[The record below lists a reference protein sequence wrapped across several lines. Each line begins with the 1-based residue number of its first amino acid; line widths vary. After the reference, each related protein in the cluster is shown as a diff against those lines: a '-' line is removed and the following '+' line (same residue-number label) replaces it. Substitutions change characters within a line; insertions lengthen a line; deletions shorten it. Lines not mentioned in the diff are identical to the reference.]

1 MGVSSNP
8 VAFGRDLATGF
19 RAVPD
24 FVSADPH
31 FCCADDRLSNSEHDT
46 ITGASLFRMSR
57 IVNPTEKAPLSR
69 WEHRYLGQEIFPE
82 MLSALEIEHF
92 FTLDEPQ
99 LVRVRER
106 RGPLNRLAL
115 ALHVGFLKM
124 TGNTLN
130 SVERIPP
137 DILDHLGRQLDCT
150 PPRIASI
157 RAFYRRRR
165 RTLFEHHAAALRLLG
180 RRALTP
186 HAERGLVAYLRRE
199 ATATFD
205 QADLTASARTWL
217 IEHDYLLL
225 RERDIRRHVIAARRS
240 HEQILFNAIAEA
252 LPSEREAWVPR
263 LLALIEGGEMSHLE
277 WLGAVSSS
285 RATKGLEEQI
295 KKLDFLKELGA
306 GRLILADL
314 PLAGLEHF
322 VRRMT
327 SRKPAALARIKD
339 PHRTI
344 EVGCFLRLT
353 MLRVT
358 DASLTLLDHRI
369 AALWRAARE
378 RAEEARASRLRR
390 FRELLGDL
398 AGLAGDATL
407 DAAELRSRLN
417 GLIAPFVPE
426 RETTQVS
433 AIRQELGRKSQ
444 DLARLLRTARSVALA
459 VPADH
464 QLTAAFATL
473 DAVAASSTASLPVAE
488 SQPFGVSWQGLIEQP
503 DRTAALGCFRAATLM
518 ALKRALRNR
527 SASVAHSLSYQAPED
542 KLIPLKLWQR
552 HHGRFIRDLNL
563 PASSEQYLQRLEAG
577 LTAGLAALAEAV
589 EAGAVAID
597 GDELRLPRRKPGAV
611 DPRVRPA
618 RQAFA
623 RAIGEAQFPDI
634 LMEIDG
640 LTRFSWILLGRPA
653 RSEQELVTLYAA
665 LLGLGSDLSVA
676 ELARMVTPVAADSLG
691 QMVLRIEASG
701 RLRAAN
707 DAVLRFMREH
717 RVATL
722 WGRGLF
728 ASADMMSLEATRYLW
743 SARLDPRRRTYAVG
757 TYAHVLDQ
765 WGILYDQPIVLNRRQ
780 AGAAIEGALRQRQ
793 VGQLERVAVD
803 THGFTHFAM
812 ALAKAV
818 YFDLCPRLAGL
829 KKRRLYLP
837 RGLEVPPILQ
847 PIVAETVSRRAISR
861 GWDGFLRLGA
871 SVKHG
876 WYPATEALDRFG
888 SAAAGDPVYETGD
901 ALGKLLRTLYL
912 CDYLSNPV
920 FRTEILDLL
929 NQGEAV
935 HSLQRAIHNGMIT
948 AKHGRT
954 MEQLGAIS
962 GALTLLANIVM
973 AWNTHRIQAAIDLA
987 PNDHPDEVLS
997 RLALIG
1003 HQHINMRGILTF
1015 DLARYA
1021 SSLLRP
1027 AVVGTAIRV
1036 SQ

>member
-1 MGVSSNP
+1 MPHHVVSP
-8 VAFGRDLATGF
+8 A
-19 RAVPD
+19 
-24 FVSADPH
+24 
-31 FCCADDRLSNSEHDT
+31 
-46 ITGASLFRMSR
+46 
-57 IVNPTEKAPLSR
+57 EKTPLHR
-69 WEHRYLGQEIFPE
+69 WEHRYLGQERFPE
-82 MLSALEIEHF
+82 MLSALEVEHF
-92 FTLDEPQ
+92 FTLDEQ
-99 LVRVRER
+99 ELARVRER

-137 DILDHLGRQLDCT
+137 DILDHLGRQVDCT

-180 RRALTP
+180 RRELSP

-199 ATATFD
+199 ATVVFD
-205 QADLTASARTWL
+205 HADLMACARTWL
-217 IEHDYLLL
+217 VEHDYLLP
-225 RERDIRRHVIAARRS
+225 RERDIRRQVIAARRN
-240 HEQILFNAIAEA
+240 HEQVLFNVIAQA
-252 LPSEREAWVPR
+252 VPSEREAWVPR
-263 LLALIEGGEMSHLE
+263 LLASIEGGEMSHLE
-277 WLGAVSSS
+277 WLGVVPSS

-295 KKLDFLKELGA
+295 EKLDFLRALGA
-306 GRLILADL
+306 GRLGLPDL
-314 PLAGLEHF
+314 PLAGLEYF
-322 VRRMT
+322 ARRMT
-327 SRKPAALARIKD
+327 SRKPATLARIKD

-344 EVGCFLRLT
+344 EVSCFLRLT

-358 DASLTLLDHRI
+358 DAALTLLDHRI
-369 AALWRAARE
+369 AALWRGARE

-390 FRELLGDL
+390 LRELLGDL
-398 AGLAGDATL
+398 AGLADDETL
-407 DAAELRSRLN
+407 DAAQLRSRLI
-417 GLIAPFVPE
+417 GLIAPFEPE

-444 DLARLLRTARSVALA
+444 DLARLLRIARSLALA

-464 QLTAAFATL
+464 PLTAAFATL
-473 DAVAASSTASLPVAE
+473 DAVATSSTATLPAAE
-488 SQPFGVSWQGLIEQP
+488 SQPFGVSWQRLIEQP
-503 DRTAALGCFRAATLM
+503 DRTAALGCFRAATLV

-527 SASVAHSLSYQAPED
+527 SVSVAHSLSYRAPED

-552 HHGRFIRDLNL
+552 HHGRFIGDLNL
-563 PASSEQYLQRLEAG
+563 PAGSEPYLQRLEAG

-589 EAGAVAID
+589 EAGTVAID
-597 GDELRLPRRKPGAV
+597 GNELRLPRRQPAPP

-618 RQAFA
+618 RRAFA
-623 RAIGEAQFPDI
+623 RAIGEAQFPEV

-653 RSEQELVTLYAA
+653 RSKQELVTLYAA

-676 ELARMVTPVAADSLG
+676 ELTRMVTSVEADSLG
-691 QMVLRIEASG
+691 QMMLRIEAGG

-812 ALAKAV
+812 ALGKSV
-818 YFDLCPRLAGL
+818 GFDLCPRLARL

-837 RGLEVPPILQ
+837 KGLDVPPILQ
-847 PIVAETVSRRAISR
+847 PIVAETVSRGAIRR

-876 WYPATEALDRFG
+876 WYSATEALDRFG

-920 FRTEILDLL
+920 FRTDVLDLL

-962 GALTLLANIVM
+962 GALALLANIVM
-973 AWNTHRIQAAIDLA
+973 AWNTHHLQAVIDWA
-987 PNDHPDEVLS
+987 PNDHPDDVLS
-997 RLALIG
+997 RLAPIG
-1003 HQHINMRGILTF
+1003 YRHINMRGIFTF
-1015 DLARYA
+1015 DLTRHA
-1021 SSLLRP
+1021 SSLLQP
-1027 AVVGTAIRV
+1027 TTAGTEIRI
-1036 SQ
+1036 S

>member
-1 MGVSSNP
+1 MK
-8 VAFGRDLATGF
+8 
-19 RAVPD
+19 
-24 FVSADPH
+24 
-31 FCCADDRLSNSEHDT
+31 
-46 ITGASLFRMSR
+46 
-57 IVNPTEKAPLSR
+57 KAPLNR
-69 WEHRYLGQEIFPE
+69 WEHRYLGQELFPE
-82 MLSALEIEHF
+82 TLSALEIEHF
-92 FTLDEPQ
+92 FTLDEQ
-99 LVRVRER
+99 ELARVRER

-130 SVERIPP
+130 SVERIPTE
-137 DILDHLGRQLDCT
+137 ILDRLGRQLDCT

-180 RRALTP
+180 RSELTP

-199 ATATFD
+199 ATAVFD
-205 QADLTASARTWL
+205 QVDLMASARTWL

-240 HEQILFNAIAEA
+240 HEQILFKAIAA
-252 LPSEREAWVPR
+252 AVPSEREAWVPR
-263 LLALIEGGEMSHLE
+263 LLASIEGDGEVSRLE
-277 WLGAVSSS
+277 WLGAVPSS

-295 KKLDFLKELGA
+295 EKVTFLKELGA
-306 GRLILADL
+306 DRLTLPDL

-322 VRRMT
+322 SRRMT
-327 SRKPAALARIKD
+327 SRRPAALARIKD
-339 PHRTI
+339 PHLTI
-344 EVGCFLRLT
+344 EVACFLRLT

-398 AGLAGDATL
+398 AGLAGDEAL
-407 DAAELRSRLN
+407 DAAELRSRLQA
-417 GLIAPFVPE
+417 LIARFDTE
-426 RETTQVS
+426 RDTTQVS

-444 DLARLLRTARSVALA
+444 DLARLLQTARATALA

-464 QLTAAFATL
+464 HLTAAFATL
-473 DAVAASSTASLPVAE
+473 DAVAATSATALPNGD
-488 SQPFGVSWQGLIEQP
+488 SQPFGSSWQGLIEQP
-503 DRTAALGCFRAATLM
+503 DRAAALGCFRAATLM

-527 SASVAHSLSYQAPED
+527 SVSVAHSLSHRAPED

-552 HHGRFIRDLNL
+552 NHGRFIRDLNL
-563 PASSEQYLQRLEAG
+563 PASPERYLQRLEAG

-589 EAGAVAID
+589 EAGTVAID
-597 GDELRLPRRKPGAV
+597 GDELRLPRRKPGPK
-611 DPRVRPA
+611 DPRVEPA
-618 RQAFA
+618 RQALA
-623 RAIGEAQFPDI
+623 RAIGEAQFPDV

-653 RSEQELVTLYAA
+653 RSEQELVTLYAG

-676 ELARMVTPVAADSLG
+676 ELSRMVTPVAADSLG
-691 QMVLRIEASG
+691 QMVLRIEAEG

-793 VGQLERVAVD
+793 VNQLERVAVD

-812 ALAKAV
+812 ALAKSV
-818 YFDLCPRLAGL
+818 GFDLCPRLARL
-829 KKRRLYLP
+829 KRRRLYLP
-837 RGLEVPPILQ
+837 KGLDVPQILQ
-847 PIVAETVSRRAISR
+847 PIVAETVSRRAINR

-912 CDYLSNPV
+912 CDYLSNPL
-920 FRTEILDLL
+920 FRTEVLDLL

-935 HSLQRAIHNGMIT
+935 HSLQRAIHNGVIT

-954 MEQLGAIS
+954 TEQLGAIS

-973 AWNTHRIQAAIDLA
+973 AWNTRRIQAVIDTA
-987 PNDHPDEVLS
+987 PNAHPDEVLS
-997 RLALIG
+997 RFAPIG
-1003 HQHINMRGILTF
+1003 HKHINMRGILTF

-1021 SSLLRP
+1021 SNLLRP
-1027 AVVGTAIRV
+1027 ATTVTEFRV

>member
-1 MGVSSNP
+1 MQ
-8 VAFGRDLATGF
+8 
-19 RAVPD
+19 
-24 FVSADPH
+24 
-31 FCCADDRLSNSEHDT
+31 
-46 ITGASLFRMSR
+46 
-57 IVNPTEKAPLSR
+57 KAPLSR
-69 WEHRYLGQEIFPE
+69 WEYRYLGEEQFPE
-82 MLSALEIEHF
+82 TLSALEIEHF
-92 FTLDEPQ
+92 FTLDEQ
-99 LVRVRER
+99 ELAQVRER
-106 RGPLNRLAL
+106 RGPLNRMAL
-115 ALHVGFLKM
+115 TLHIGFLKM

-130 SVERIPP
+130 SVERIPVE
-137 DILDHLGRQLDCT
+137 ILDHLGRQLDCV

-180 RRALTP
+180 RSELTP

-199 ATATFD
+199 ATAVFNH
-205 QADLTASARTWL
+205 ADLMACARTWL
-217 IEHDYLLL
+217 VEHDYLLL
-225 RERDIRRHVIAARRS
+225 RERDIRRHVIAARQR
-240 HEQILFNAIAEA
+240 HEQVLFKVIAA
-252 LPSEREAWVPR
+252 VVPSEREAWVPR
-263 LLALIEGGEMSHLE
+263 LLALIEGGEISHLE
-277 WLGAVSSS
+277 WLGAVPSSK
-285 RATKGLEEQI
+285 ATKGLEEQI
-295 KKLDFLKELGA
+295 EKVGFLKELGA
-306 GRLILADL
+306 DRLILPDL

-322 VRRMT
+322 ARRMT
-327 SRKPAALARIKD
+327 SRKPAALTRIKD

-344 EVGCFLRLT
+344 EVACFLRLT

-398 AGLAGDATL
+398 AGLADDEAL
-407 DAAELRSRLN
+407 DAAELRSRLHK
-417 GLIAPFVPE
+417 LIAAFAPE
-426 RETTQVS
+426 REATQVT
-433 AIRQELGRKSQ
+433 AIRQELGRKSH
-444 DLARLLRTARSVALA
+444 DLARLLKAARTAALA
-459 VPADH
+459 VPSNH
-464 QLTAAFATL
+464 RLTTAFATL
-473 DAVAASSTASLPVAE
+473 DALAASSTTALPDGNA
-488 SQPFGVSWQGLIEQP
+488 QPFGASWQGLIDQP
-503 DRTAALGCFRAATLM
+503 DRAAALGCFRAATLM

-527 SASVAHSLSYQAPED
+527 SVSVAHSLSYGAPED
-542 KLIPLKLWQR
+542 KLIPVKLWQR
-552 HHGRFIRDLNL
+552 HKARFIRDLNL

-589 EAGAVAID
+589 EAGTVAID
-597 GDELRLPRRKPGAV
+597 GDELRLPRRKPDPK
-611 DPRVRPA
+611 DPRIEPA
-618 RQAFA
+618 RQALA
-623 RAIGEAQFPDI
+623 RAIGDVQFPDVLI
-634 LMEIDG
+634 EIDG

-653 RSEQELVTLYAA
+653 RSEQELVTLYAG
-665 LLGLGSDLSVA
+665 LLGLGSDLSMA
-676 ELARMVTPVAADSLG
+676 ELTRMVAPIAADSLG
-691 QMVLRIEASG
+691 QMVLRIEAEG

-707 DAVLRFMREH
+707 DAVLRYMREH
-717 RVATL
+717 RIATL

-743 SARLDPRRRTYAVG
+743 SARLDPRRRTYAIG

-793 VGQLERVAVD
+793 VDQLERVAVD
-803 THGFTHFAM
+803 THGFTHM
-812 ALAKAV
+812 GMSLAKSV
-818 YFDLCPRLAGL
+818 GFDLCPRLARL

-837 RGLEVPPILQ
+837 KGLDVPQILQ
-847 PIVAETVSRRAISR
+847 PIVAETVSRRAVAR

-901 ALGKLLRTLYL
+901 ALGRLLRTLYL

-920 FRTEILDLL
+920 FRTEVLDLL

-954 MEQLGAIS
+954 TEQLGAIS

-973 AWNTHRIQAAIDLA
+973 AWNTRRLQAVIDQA

-997 RLALIG
+997 RLAPIG
-1003 HQHINMRGILTF
+1003 YKHINMRGILTF
-1015 DLARYA
+1015 DLARHR
-1021 SSLLRP
+1021 SSLLRQAP
-1027 AVVGTAIRV
+1027 SSPKAAHRNEK
-1036 SQ
+1036 S